1 MGKSSTIGLDI
12 GTTAVRAVQVEHTG
26 TPGLNSPSSISK
38 IAEVPLPHG
47 AVRDGEVVDNGSVAT
62 AIKKLWRDGQLTNK
76 DVIIG
81 IGNQRVVVRNL
92 DLPWMPLN
100 QIRQSL
106 AYQAGETL
114 PMSVD
119 EALLDFLPTSEGE
132 GPEGRYVSGMFV
144 AAVKDT
150 VAANVLAVESAGLL
164 PRVVDLNAFALL
176 RPLIRGDLGRR
187 TVAFIDI
194 GARVTNVVVAANG
207 MPRLV
212 RTVAAGG
219 QDATDAIARTAK
231 ISDGEAEHFKRQFGL
246 TDATASGMQDAVEA
260 CGTATRNL
268 VDAVTNTLSYY
279 SSQNHGAGVELL
291 VLTGGGVHM
300 PGLGQ
305 YLSSATRVP
314 ATLGDP
320 FQHLT
325 WNRGARREAIAGR
338 ESSFALATGL
348 ACGVI
353 A

>member
-1 MGKSSTIGLDI
+1 MGKISTIGLDI
-12 GTTAVRAVQVEHTG
+12 GTTAVRAVQVEHSG
-26 TPGLNSPSSISK
+26 SPGLGPATILK
-38 IAEVPLPHG
+38 AGEVALPHG
-47 AVRDGEVVDNGSVAT
+47 AVRDAEVIDNGVVAT
-62 AIKKLWRDGQLTNK
+62 AIKKLWRDAGLAGK

-92 DLPWMPLN
+92 DLPWMPMD

-119 EALLDFLPTSEGE
+119 EALLDFLPTAEGD
-132 GPEGRYVSGMFV
+132 GPDGRFVSGMFV

-150 VAANVLAVESAGLL
+150 VAANVLAVEAAGLL

-176 RPLIRGDLGRR
+176 RALIRGDAGQR
-187 TVAFIDI
+187 TAAFIDV
-194 GARVTNVVVAANG
+194 GARVTNVVIAERGV
-207 MPRLV
+207 PRLV
-212 RTVAAGG
+212 RTIAAGG
-219 QDATDAIARTAK
+219 QDATDAIARAAK
-231 ISDGEAEHFKRQFGL
+231 LPDAEAEQFKRQVGL
-246 TDATASGMQDAVEA
+246 GVGSVPGMDDAVEA
-260 CGTATRNL
+260 CATATRNL

-279 SSQNHGAGVELL
+279 SSQHRGAGVEML

-305 YLSSATRVP
+305 YLSSATRIP

-320 FQHLT
+320 FQGMT
-325 WNRGARREAIAGR
+325 WGRSARRDQIAGR

-348 ACGVI
+348 ASGVV